1 MLMLIL
7 AGCLVLLGVLASF
20 GGFLGVISPKLMRD
34 RKTGKI
40 NTRRKNAAVMVVG
53 MFLFMLGVGIIAA
66 DNPGS
71 GQAETVSAKPEAAA
85 SQSET
90 DGGQAKAG
98 QAESDQ
104 TRKDMAIS
112 FEELR
117 QRINRQMSL
126 LDKPK
131 TKPIPKTAKPW
142 GDKDSVNFTYQFDAS
157 KNISILISANPEN
170 NKPRGIIVFAAPEPG
185 SDGVDLLALFAKA
198 IAIQTAPI
206 ADGSRENKETGAK
219 ILKMAAE
226 LAGEFA
232 DNPEQQ
238 AKDSFVKD
246 GVRYGVA
253 LTPGLPFMF
262 TFGFEE

>member
-7 AGCLVLLGVLASF
+7 AGGLVLLGCLASF

-40 NTRRKNAAVMVVG
+40 RTRRHFAAVMVVG

-85 SQSET
+85 SQSENV
-90 DGGQAKAG
+90 QAAKARTA
-98 QAESDQ
+98 QDE
-104 TRKDMAIS
+104 TRKDMPIS

-117 QRINRQMSL
+117 QRINRQMVL
-126 LDKPK
+126 LDKPE

-142 GDKDSVNFTYQFDAS
+142 GDKDSINFTYQFDAS

-170 NKPRGIIVFAAPEPG
+170 NKPRGIIVLAAPEPG

-206 ADGSRENKETGAK
+206 ADGSRESKETGAK